1 MISTWHNKLGH
12 PSFTIVKKILS
23 KLQIP
28 HASQS
33 APAFCDAC
41 QCGKAHQLP
50 FSSSKTVYNAPLEM
64 IFTDVW
70 GPSPHN
76 SSQGFKY
83 YVHFIDA
90 YSRYTWIYP
99 LTLKSQVK
107 DMFILF
113 QKHVELMFDR
123 KIKCVQSDWGGE
135 YKPTIQIPSTTRSCF

>member
-1 MISTWHNKLGH
+1 
-12 PSFTIVKKILS
+12 
-23 KLQIP
+23 
-28 HASQS
+28 
-33 APAFCDAC
+33 
-41 QCGKAHQLP
+41 
-50 FSSSKTVYNAPLEM
+50 M

-90 YSRYTWIYP
+90 YSRFTWIYP

-107 DMFILF
+107 DVFTLF
-113 QKHVELMFDR
+113 QKHVELAFDR

-135 YKPTIQIPSTTRSCF
+135 YRPLAKYLE